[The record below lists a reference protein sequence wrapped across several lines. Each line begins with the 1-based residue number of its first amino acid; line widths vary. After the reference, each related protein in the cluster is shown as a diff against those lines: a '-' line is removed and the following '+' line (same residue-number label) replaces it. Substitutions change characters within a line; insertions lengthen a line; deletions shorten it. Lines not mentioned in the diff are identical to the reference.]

1 MSHWD
6 SSFLSHANTTGLAGN
21 TLELY
26 LKQGSSSDRD
36 RQKKGGGGITSVI
49 KRVHVKISCFWKM
62 KSEKSCLTSHQDK
75 EFFGGGVGLFFN
87 LHVKGD
93 RSYYKA
99 CHFWICLLALC

>member
-36 RQKKGGGGITSVI
+36 RPKKGGGGDH
-49 KRVHVKISCFWKM
+49 KRY
-62 KSEKSCLTSHQDK
+62 K
-75 EFFGGGVGLFFN
+75 ESTCENVSFLENEV
-87 LHVKGD
+87 
-93 RSYYKA
+93 
-99 CHFWICLLALC
+99 

>member
-36 RQKKGGGGITSVI
+36 RPKKGGGGITSVI
-49 KRVHVKISCFWKM
+49 KRVHVKMSRFWKM

-75 EFFGGGVGLFFN
+75 EFYLWWCGFVF
-87 LHVKGD
+87 
-93 RSYYKA
+93 
-99 CHFWICLLALC
+99 